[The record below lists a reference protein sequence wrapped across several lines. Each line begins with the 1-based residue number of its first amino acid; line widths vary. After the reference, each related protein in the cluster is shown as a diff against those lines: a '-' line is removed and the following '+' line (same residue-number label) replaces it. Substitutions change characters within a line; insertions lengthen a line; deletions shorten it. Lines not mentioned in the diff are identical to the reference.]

1 MKAGSRSQNPVVKN
15 SAANRIFAGFLA
27 VWLSGIVFLL
37 CCATPAVKAVETES
51 CPLAKKGHC
60 KKSDGDKKSL
70 RFGNFGSGETGFDCC
85 GFLPRVF
92 DKVRKIE
99 KAERIVAFP
108 VRIKPTPQLFGFI
121 KLQPVAFPSYRP
133 PPQNLSGTYLKNRVF
148 RI

>member
-1 MKAGSRSQNPVVKN
+1 MKAGSRSQNPAVKN
-15 SAANRIFAGFLA
+15 SAAKRIFAGFLA

-37 CCATPAVKAVETES
+37 CCTAPAAKAAEIES

-60 KKSDGDKKSL
+60 KKSADDEKAL
-70 RFGNFGSGETGFDCC
+70 RFENLESGGTSFDCC

-99 KAERIVAFP
+99 KAEQIAALP
-108 VRIKPTPQLFGFI
+108 VRIKTAPQLFAFI
-121 KLQPVAFPSYRP
+121 KIQPIAFPGYRP
-133 PPQNLSGTYLKNRVF
+133 PPNNRSGTYLKNRVF